1 MIRFVNSRIYVK
13 DRKTGKVEFF
23 DLKLTEINRCEI
35 EEKLKA
41 ERKKFMYCVYVNK
54 KKLNKNIKFP
64 WFLKKNHYNADV

>member
-41 ERKKFMYCVYVNK
+41 DGKNFMYALYVNK
-54 KKLNKNIKFP
+54 KS
-64 WFLKKNHYNADV
+64 